1 VTRPSDRGRRPRAR
15 TGAGLAGL
23 GALALTLLLTGCSP
37 ADIPNMLGIPD
48 PHSEQSK
55 IIFDLWQ
62 GSWVAAWLVGILVWG
77 LILWAV
83 IVYRRRGHEAPPQ
96 TRYNL
101 PIEALYTITPLI
113 VIGVL
118 FAFTARDELKVLEVK
133 NDQKQTVNV
142 VGFRW
147 NWTFNYVDENVYDVG
162 SPAQLSTLYLPVG
175 QKVRFELT
183 SPDVIHSFWVP
194 DFLFKMDDIPGRKNT
209 FELTPTVIGTY
220 DGRCAELCGVGH
232 SRMLF
237 RVKVVSAE
245 DFQAHMAELR
255 ARGQVGLLE
264 TGQVIDTIGTQ
275 QGRTTGGG
283 NP

>member
-1 VTRPSDRGRRPRAR
+1 M
-15 TGAGLAGL
+15 AGL
-23 GALALTLLLTGCSP
+23 GALVLALVLSGCSP
-37 ADIPNMLGIPD
+37 ADIPNMLGIPN

-77 LILWAV
+77 LIIWAV
-83 IVYRRRGHEAPPQ
+83 VVYRRRGNDAPPQ

-101 PIEALYTITPLI
+101 PIEALYTVTPLI
-113 VIGVL
+113 VIAVL
-118 FAFTARDELKVLEVK
+118 FAFTARDEMKILDVT
-133 NDQKQTVNV
+133 NDQKQTINV

-162 SPAQLSTLYLPVG
+162 SPAQLPTLYLPLD
-175 QKVRFELT
+175 QKVKFELT

-209 FELTPTVIGTY
+209 FELTPTVLGTY

-237 RVKVVSAE
+237 RVKVVTPE
-245 DFQAHMAELR
+245 EFQAHMADLK
-255 ARGQVGLLE
+255 AAGQVGLLD
-264 TGQVIDTIGTQ
+264 TGQVIDTIGGQ
-275 QGRTTGGG
+275 QGRTTIGGSS
-283 NP
+283 